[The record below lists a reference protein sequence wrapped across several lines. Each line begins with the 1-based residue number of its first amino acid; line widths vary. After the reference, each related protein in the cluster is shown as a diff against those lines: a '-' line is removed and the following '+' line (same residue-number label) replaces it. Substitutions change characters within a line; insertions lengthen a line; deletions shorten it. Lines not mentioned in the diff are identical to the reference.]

1 MTPSADKAS
10 SARRYADLI
19 HLALAFAVIATV
31 FFWLQFSTPGV
42 CCGDFDGYY
51 HIKWSALL
59 WDGLR
64 HGSFP
69 PTFTWLPLTTLS
81 PSRYADQHFLFHVL
95 LIPFTW
101 MGDLVTG
108 AKIAAAF
115 FGTLALF
122 SVYWLI
128 LRYRI
133 AYPLLWLLAL
143 LGCSW
148 LFYARLSMTKAES
161 VSLVFIVV
169 GIFLLLERKYVWLA
183 PLAFLYVWAYNLFV
197 LLGVLAAIWV
207 AVVWWS
213 ERRLQ
218 WRPLLWTALGMLAG
232 FLINPY
238 FPRNLKLFIE
248 HVIAKSSQVS
258 MPTGGGFE
266 WYSLSAWGFL
276 KSSPV
281 ACAAT
286 VVGFIAL
293 GYALSSA
300 RNDRTRLQRPLLLFL
315 FSTFL
320 LLITIRS
327 VRFMEYWPPFAVL
340 FAAFALQAANM
351 KPAYG
356 SGGSENSALEV
367 QGSEP
372 KGRTGRWRTADMV
385 PLAMLLAAVAVYNLH
400 VAQTTM
406 KLVTPD
412 PDHYAVGVEWLRN
425 HAPAGTLIYNVNWAD
440 FPKLFFYDETHSY
453 VSGLDPLYL
462 QDAHPELAE
471 LNLRLSRRKEENP
484 GTAIRSLLSA
494 NGVPG
499 TAFLFVGDLPAPPS
513 REWLDYMSQTGNFE
527 IAYEDEQC
535 MILRTRE

>member
-248 HVIAKSSQVS
+248 H
-258 MPTGGGFE
+258 
-266 WYSLSAWGFL
+266 SLAHHHSFRALHGVLASFCG
-276 KSSPV
+276 V
-281 ACAAT
+281 VCGVCAA
-286 VVGFIAL
+286 GRKHE
-293 GYALSSA
+293 A
-300 RNDRTRLQRPLLLFL
+300 RVRQRWLREFCFRSTRQRTERKNGA
-315 FSTFL
+315 
-320 LLITIRS
+320 
-327 VRFMEYWPPFAVL
+327 M
-340 FAAFALQAANM
+340 
-351 KPAYG
+351 AYG
-356 SGGSENSALEV
+356 RYGSL
-367 QGSEP
+367 G
-372 KGRTGRWRTADMV
+372 D
-385 PLAMLLAAVAVYNLH
+385 AA
-400 VAQTTM
+400 
-406 KLVTPD
+406 
-412 PDHYAVGVEWLRN
+412 GCSR
-425 HAPAGTLIYNVNWAD
+425 
-440 FPKLFFYDETHSY
+440 
-453 VSGLDPLYL
+453 GLQP
-462 QDAHPELAE
+462 
-471 LNLRLSRRKEENP
+471 SRR
-484 GTAIRSLLSA
+484 T
-494 NGVPG
+494 
-499 TAFLFVGDLPAPPS
+499 D
-513 REWLDYMSQTGNFE
+513 D
-527 IAYEDEQC
+527 DEA
-535 MILRTRE
+535 RDA